1 MENHNINLK
10 SFCLTKNSFTSL
22 YEWFRQTRTSWKA
35 GSSNMKDPIAFLV
48 FYNWSNIILIRDI
61 YFNKI
66 FFYSV
71 LCLEYLSFVGSILR
85 KIPLEI
91 SLFVN
96 EFLDLKASL
105 IFGWIIGIFEDNGDV
120 AIPREVLFGYDLNI
134 LIAIALCPSLGWID
148 GQNWLNM
155 KC

>member
-1 MENHNINLK
+1 M
-10 SFCLTKNSFTSL
+10 
-22 YEWFRQTRTSWKA
+22 
-35 GSSNMKDPIAFLV
+35 
-48 FYNWSNIILIRDI
+48 
-61 YFNKI
+61 
-66 FFYSV
+66 
-71 LCLEYLSFVGSILR
+71 
-85 KIPLEI
+85 
-91 SLFVN
+91 N

-120 AIPREVLFGYDLNI
+120 AIPREGLFGYDLNI